1 MRVQG
6 PQLPTCLTT
15 YDLLSGGSTGW
26 VLRIADGI
34 ALKYCV
40 YRRFSNF
47 QTENE
52 SYDAFQQRN
61 PPPSIMQSFL
71 RLPGINFMPLMAASL
86 EQRIYANQVR
96 DFRKSRCLKV
106 LRIEPTPIIEQWATE
121 LASAIAWLESVGL
134 VHGDLRPANILLD
147 QYDHIKLADFDS
159 VAKMGSINPGNVAPW
174 VRLRQCEG
182 SDSAGSFGL
191 YDARSEQF
199 AFASILHNLTTGI
212 ELYEDKGPE
221 ALDLLKDLV
230 FPELGDS
237 PLDKLTLTCWMGGFA
252 TLADLAMAAGQ
263 LVGAE
268 GAKGATTFDDEYMS
282 KMMSQ
287 CQELLEGKL
296 AGIQFD
302 ISSAQVGK
310 TEVSERARQ

>member
-1 MRVQG
+1 MLRV
-6 PQLPTCLTT
+6 
-15 YDLLSGGSTGW
+15 
-26 VLRIADGI
+26 ADGI

-40 YRRFSNF
+40 YERFLNF

-71 RLPGINFMPLMAASL
+71 RLPGINFMPLMAVSL
-86 EQRIYANQVR
+86 EQRIYSNQVR
-96 DFRKSRCLKV
+96 DSRKSRCV
-106 LRIEPTPIIEQWATE
+106 TVVRIEPTTTIEQWAAE
-121 LASAIAWLESVGL
+121 LAGAIAWLESLGV

-147 QYDHIKLADFDS
+147 RYDHIKLADFDS

-174 VRLRQCEG
+174 VRLRGCGG
-182 SDSAGSFGL
+182 SESPGSFGL
-191 YDARSEQF
+191 YDAWSEQF
-199 AFASILHNLTTGI
+199 AFASILYFTTSGT

-221 ALDLLKDLV
+221 ALDLLKNLV

-237 PLDKLTLTCWMGGFA
+237 PLDKLTITCWMGGFV

-263 LVGAE
+263 LDGAE
-268 GAKGATTFDDEYMS
+268 GAKGATKFDDEYMN
-282 KMMSQ
+282 KKKAQ

-296 AGIQFD
+296 AGIKFD
-302 ISSAQVGK
+302 VAGEEAGK
-310 TEVSERARQ
+310 RATQ